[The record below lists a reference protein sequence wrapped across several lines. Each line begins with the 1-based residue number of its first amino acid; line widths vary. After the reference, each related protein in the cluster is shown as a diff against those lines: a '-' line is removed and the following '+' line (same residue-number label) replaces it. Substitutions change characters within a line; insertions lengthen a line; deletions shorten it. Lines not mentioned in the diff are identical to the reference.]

1 MLILLETVGGARSW
15 AAVPV
20 PDPGLFLW
28 TWKSLFVPLA
38 YSLKTCLSLF
48 LVLVYQMTIRSSWF
62 PLHVYHTE
70 TVQSWSALPVCSAK
84 LSLLRVS
91 VERIINQP
99 NQLNLGRFRSYSKHN
114 LVTTFWAVSYH
125 FLLFCKD
132 LFLWKKEITPVKV
145 WIQRHCITACMR
157 SD

>member
-1 MLILLETVGGARSW
+1 MSIILQRVGDARSW

-20 PDPGLFLW
+20 PDSGLFLW

-38 YSLKTCLSLF
+38 CSLKTCLSLF

-70 TVQSWSALPVCSAK
+70 TVQSWSSLPVCSAK
-84 LSLLRVS
+84 LSLLLVS

-114 LVTTFWAVSYH
+114 LVTTSWAISYH

-132 LFLWKKEITPVKV
+132 LFLWEKEITPVNV
-145 WIQRHCITACMR
+145 WIQRHYITAYMH